1 MAGTLRLGRKRI
13 RVEDGDT
20 VASALYRS
28 GIRTFSRS
36 LKYHRRRGLYCGTG
50 ECPNCLMTVD
60 GIPGVRSCVTPAA
73 DGMRVRRERGWPS
86 VERDALAILDR
97 LHVLLPVGFYYK
109 TFIRPRWSWAVA
121 SRMIRRAVGL
131 GRLPGGQMVTRS
143 NRHLHSDVLVVGAG
157 ESGRAAASSAAVRGE
172 RVVLCDEG
180 DVAEHPE
187 GVEVLARHAAIGV
200 YEGPMVA
207 LASAEGL
214 VQVHPLRVVTAT
226 GGSEV
231 HPVFLGND
239 LPGVML
245 GRAAVGLAK
254 RGVAPGRRA
263 VVVAGHDEGIEHLT
277 VLRDAGVPIAA
288 VVVPSVLAE
297 QVPDDLRTLIDAT
310 VVRAE
315 GKDRVRFA
323 VLRDVEGVTRG
334 IGCDLFVLSVGLSP
348 RDDLVRMSAAGEVEA
363 IGDASAEASP
373 TATMPTAGTVCL
385 CEDVSLSDLERAWA
399 EGFRSSELLKRYTT
413 ATMGPCQGAMCG
425 RHLAAFAAAQDTE
438 GGAVANAATSAART
452 TARPPARP
460 VPLAA
465 LAAAVHPVIEKRT
478 SLHDVHV
485 AAGARMG
492 WSGSWLRPMHY
503 GDAQEEYRAVRERV
517 SVMDVG
523 TLAKFLVTGPD
534 ATALM
539 DASFPTR
546 FDDLTEGMSR
556 YLLALD
562 EAGYVFDDGLVCRLG
577 EEGWYLTSTSGGADR
592 MEAWLRDRAD
602 RLRLRVHV
610 IDLTAERGAILVAGP
625 LARAL
630 LGELTDD
637 PLDPQ
642 AFPRLGVRDL
652 TVADVPC
659 GAIRS
664 GFVGEVAFE
673 LHHPRSRGPELWEA
687 IVRQGEGLGIRPHG
701 LDALEILRLEKGHP
715 YVGQD
720 TMPDDTPAKLG
731 LAWAVA
737 PGKTFAA
744 SRALERLG
752 AAAPDRGLVGL
763 AFDRGGA
770 ELRGVPLRSGGR
782 IVGRVTSAGW
792 SPTLERSIGLG
803 WIRRD
808 PGGDVPDVLRADHVT
823 ARVVPTP
830 FLDPEGE
837 RLRG

>member
-13 RVEDGDT
+13 RVEDGDS
-20 VASALYRS
+20 VASALYRA

-50 ECPNCLMTVD
+50 ECPNCLVTVD

-131 GRLPGGQMVTRS
+131 GRLPGGPVVTRT
-143 NRHLHSDVLVVGAG
+143 NRHLHCDVLVVGAG

-172 RVVLCDEG
+172 RVALCDEG

-200 YEGPMVA
+200 YDGPMVA
-207 LASAEGL
+207 LASGEGL
-214 VQVHPLRVVTAT
+214 VQVHPRRVVMAT

-231 HPVFLGND
+231 HPVFPGND

-245 GRAAVGLAK
+245 GRAAVGLAG

-277 VLRDAGVPIAA
+277 TLRDAGVPIAA
-288 VVVPSVLAE
+288 VVVPSSLAE
-297 QVPDDLRTLIDAT
+297 QVPDDVRTLIDAT

-323 VLRDVEGVTRG
+323 VLRDVDGVTRG

-348 RDDLVRMSAAGEVEA
+348 RDDLVRMSAAGEVEPV
-363 IGDASAEASP
+363 GDAKGEAAA
-373 TATMPTAGTVCL
+373 TATNLVVGTVCL
-385 CEDVSLSDLERAWA
+385 CEDVSVGDLERAWA
-399 EGFRSSELLKRYTT
+399 EGFRSPELLKRYTT

-425 RHLAAFAAAQDTE
+425 RYLAAFAAAQNAE
-438 GGAVANAATSAART
+438 KGATIAAART

-465 LAAAVHPVIEKRT
+465 LAAAVNPVIEKRT

-492 WSGSWLRPMHY
+492 WSGSWLRPLHY
-503 GDAQEEYRAVRERV
+503 GDAEEEYRAVRERV

-539 DASFPTR
+539 DASFPIR
-546 FDDLTEGMSR
+546 FDDLAPGMSR

-562 EAGYVFDDGLVCRLG
+562 EAGYVFDDGLVCGLSD
-577 EEGWYLTSTSGGADR
+577 EGWYLTSTSGGADR

-602 RLRLRVHV
+602 RLGLRVHV

-625 LARAL
+625 RARAL
-630 LGELTDD
+630 LGELTDA
-637 PLDPQ
+637 PLDTE
-642 AFPRLGVRDL
+642 AFPPLGVREL
-652 TVADVPC
+652 SVADVPC

-687 IVRQGEGLGIRPHG
+687 IVRQGDGLGIRPHG

-715 YVGQD
+715 YLGQD

-731 LAWAVA
+731 LAWAVT

-744 SRALERLG
+744 SRALERL
-752 AAAPDRGLVGL
+752 AETPPDRRLVGL

-770 ELRGVPLRSGGR
+770 ELRGVPLRSGGH

-803 WIRRD
+803 WIRRE
-808 PGGDVPDVLRADHVT
+808 PSGDVSDALRADHVT

-830 FLDPEGE
+830 FLDPEGD

>member
-1 MAGTLRLGRKRI
+1 
-13 RVEDGDT
+13 
-20 VASALYRS
+20 
-28 GIRTFSRS
+28 
-36 LKYHRRRGLYCGTG
+36 
-50 ECPNCLMTVD
+50 
-60 GIPGVRSCVTPAA
+60 
-73 DGMRVRRERGWPS
+73 
-86 VERDALAILDR
+86 
-97 LHVLLPVGFYYK
+97 
-109 TFIRPRWSWAVA
+109 
-121 SRMIRRAVGL
+121 
-131 GRLPGGQMVTRS
+131 
-143 NRHLHSDVLVVGAG
+143 
-157 ESGRAAASSAAVRGE
+157 
-172 RVVLCDEG
+172 
-180 DVAEHPE
+180 
-187 GVEVLARHAAIGV
+187 
-200 YEGPMVA
+200 MVA

-214 VQVHPLRVVTAT
+214 VQVHARRIVTAT
-226 GGSEV
+226 GASEV
-231 HPVFLGND
+231 HPIFPGND

-245 GRAAVGLAK
+245 GRAAVGLAE

-263 VVVAGHDEGIEHLT
+263 VVVAGHVEGIEHLT
-277 VLRDAGVPIAA
+277 VLRNAGVPIAA

-323 VLRDVEGVTRG
+323 VLRDVDGVTRG
-334 IGCDLFVLSVGLSP
+334 IGCDLFVLSMGLSP
-348 RDDLVRMSAAGEVEA
+348 RDDLVRMSVAGEVEA
-363 IGDASAEASP
+363 VGDVGADASP
-373 TATMPTAGTVCL
+373 TATMHAAGTVCL
-385 CEDVSLSDLERAWA
+385 CEDVSVGDLERAWA
-399 EGFRSSELLKRYTT
+399 EGYRSSEILKRYTT

-425 RHLAAFAAAQDTE
+425 RHLAAFAAARNTVE
-438 GGAVANAATSAART
+438 GAAADAASAART

-478 SLHDVHV
+478 ALHDVHV

-492 WSGSWLRPMHY
+492 RSGSWLRPWHY
-503 GDAQEEYRAVRERV
+503 GDAEDEYRAVRERV

-539 DASFPTR
+539 AASFPIR
-546 FDDLTEGMSR
+546 FDDLTPGMSR

-562 EAGYVFDDGLVCRLG
+562 EAGYVFDDGLVCGLG

-625 LARAL
+625 LARTL
-630 LGELTDD
+630 LGELTDA
-637 PLDPQ
+637 PLDAE
-642 AFPRLGVRDL
+642 AFPALGVREL
-652 TVADVPC
+652 TVATVPC

-731 LAWAVA
+731 LGWAVA
-737 PGKTFAA
+737 PGETFAA
-744 SRALERLG
+744 SRALERL
-752 AAAPDRGLVGL
+752 ADTPPDRRLVGL
-763 AFDRGGA
+763 AFDGGGA

-803 WIRRD
+803 WIRRE
-808 PGGDVPDVLRADHVT
+808 PVGDVPDVLRADHVT

>member
-1 MAGTLRLGRKRI
+1 MSGTLRLGRKRI
-13 RVEDGDT
+13 RVEDGDS
-20 VASALYRS
+20 VASAMYRA

-36 LKYHRRRGLYCGTG
+36 IKYHRRRSLYCGTG
-50 ECPNCLMTVD
+50 ECPNCLVTVD

-121 SRMIRRAVGL
+121 SRMIRRAVGM
-131 GRLPGGQMVTRS
+131 GRLPGGPVVTRT
-143 NRHLHSDVLVVGAG
+143 NRHLHCDVLVVGAG

-172 RVVLCDEG
+172 RVLLCDEG
-180 DVAEHPE
+180 DVTEHPE

-207 LASAEGL
+207 LASAQGV
-214 VQVHPLRVVTAT
+214 VQVHPRRVVTAT

-231 HPVFLGND
+231 HPVFPGND

-245 GRAAVGLAK
+245 GRAAVGLAE

-263 VVVAGHDEGIEHLT
+263 VVVIGHDEGIEHLT
-277 VLRDAGVPIAA
+277 VLRGAGVPIAA
-288 VVVPSVLAE
+288 AVVPSVLAE
-297 QVPDDLRTLIDAT
+297 KVPDDLRTLIDAR

-323 VLRDVEGVTRG
+323 VIRDADGVTRG

-348 RDDLVRMSAAGEVEA
+348 RDDLVRMSAPGEVESV
-363 IGDASAEASP
+363 GDAARDGGPAP
-373 TATMPTAGTVCL
+373 MHAAGTVCL
-385 CEDVSLSDLERAWA
+385 CEDVSVADLERAWA
-399 EGFRSSELLKRYTT
+399 EGFRSTELLKRYTT

-425 RHLAAFAAAQDTE
+425 RHLAAFAAAQNIE
-438 GGAVANAATSAART
+438 ESAAANVTAART

-492 WSGSWLRPMHY
+492 RSGSWLRPSHY
-503 GDAQEEYRAVRERV
+503 GDAEDEYRAVRERV
-517 SVMDVG
+517 SMMDIG

-534 ATALM
+534 AAALM

-546 FDDLTEGMSR
+546 LDDLTAGRAR

-562 EAGYVFDDGLVCRLG
+562 EAGYVFDDGLVCGLG
-577 EEGWYLTSTSGGADR
+577 DEGWYLTSTSGGADR

-625 LARAL
+625 LARGL
-630 LGELTDD
+630 LGELTGA
-637 PLDPQ
+637 PLGAE
-642 AFPRLGVRDL
+642 AFPPLGVREL

-659 GAIRS
+659 FAIRS

-673 LHHPRSRGPELWEA
+673 LHHPRSKGPELWGS
-687 IVRQGEGLGIRPHG
+687 IVRQGDGLGIRPHG
-701 LDALEILRLEKGHP
+701 LHALELLRLEKGHP

-731 LAWAVA
+731 LDWAVA
-737 PGKTFAA
+737 PGKSFAA

-752 AAAPDRGLVGL
+752 ETPPERRLVGL
-763 AFDRGGA
+763 AFASGGA
-770 ELRGVPLRSGGR
+770 ELRGVPLRSEGR

-792 SPTLERSIGLG
+792 SPILERSIGLG
-803 WIRRD
+803 WIRRE
-808 PGGDVPDVLRADHVT
+808 PGGDVPASLRVDHVT